1 MTGEAPE
8 NSAPA
13 EADEDRQMS
22 AAVKPDDGQEMQA
35 AAREVRQRKAAPSGL
50 GSLAGALTDEQK
62 HMFGPLFRQ
71 KENQKQIFDALD
83 QISLEPDTGNL
94 IITGPRSFCERTA
107 QSILEIVHAADP
119 NFSGK
124 TAKANGKSINALPEG
139 QMQKILAKIDGGALV
154 IGNASVLTE
163 EAIARLKKSL
173 SASHGIILILMD
185 TRRAMDTLL
194 AKNSDAMRSF
204 DARIDIRPLGVRAL
218 TAYGKEYALSKDYV
232 LDTFA
237 ELQLASRI
245 AALNVPRHHPTI
257 NEVQEI
263 VDAAIAHAS
272 RKSLHTLWEI
282 ITRKRYDKDDR
293 IILHEKDFI
302 EGKKKNPSDEG

>member
-1 MTGEAPE
+1 M
-8 NSAPA
+8 
-13 EADEDRQMS
+13 
-22 AAVKPDDGQEMQA
+22 
-35 AAREVRQRKAAPSGL
+35 
-50 GSLAGALTDEQK
+50 
-62 HMFGPLFRQ
+62 
-71 KENQKQIFDALD
+71 
-83 QISLEPDTGNL
+83 
-94 IITGPRSFCERTA
+94 
-107 QSILEIVHAADP
+107 
-119 NFSGK
+119 
-124 TAKANGKSINALPEG
+124 
-139 QMQKILAKIDGGALV
+139 
-154 IGNASVLTE
+154 
-163 EAIARLKKSL
+163 
-173 SASHGIILILMD
+173 
-185 TRRAMDTLL
+185 
-194 AKNSDAMRSF
+194 
-204 DARIDIRPLGVRAL
+204 
-218 TAYGKEYALSKDYV
+218 